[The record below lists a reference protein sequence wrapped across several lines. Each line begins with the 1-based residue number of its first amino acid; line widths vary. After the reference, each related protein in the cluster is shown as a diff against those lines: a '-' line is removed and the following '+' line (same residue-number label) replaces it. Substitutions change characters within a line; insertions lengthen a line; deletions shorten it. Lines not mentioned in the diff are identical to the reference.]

1 METMNHNV
9 DKIQIHGGFNSS
21 SNRIDISEDGFQS
34 FKDIM
39 FLTQK
44 DIGNISKG
52 FTERT
57 EANGMIILI
66 YLQTNILK
74 ATLHWVQDSQR
85 IIRETTLDG
94 IDETS
99 TFKERNDASTVR
111 TAIQKNNYDN
121 SDSLN
126 KASDPRNHKNQKD
139 QIAQSQSLSNYLS
152 TILGQNGVPLSYVFS
167 ENPDPKYNGEDDEY
181 FQQLSIN

>member
-1 METMNHNV
+1 
-9 DKIQIHGGFNSS
+9 
-21 SNRIDISEDGFQS
+21 
-34 FKDIM
+34 
-39 FLTQK
+39 
-44 DIGNISKG
+44 
-52 FTERT
+52 
-57 EANGMIILI
+57 MIILI
-66 YLQTNILK
+66 YLQTNTLK

-139 QIAQSQSLSNYLS
+139 
-152 TILGQNGVPLSYVFS
+152 
-167 ENPDPKYNGEDDEY
+167 
-181 FQQLSIN
+181 